1 MDKVHRKNHKVRP
14 RGFFAD
20 VLAFYSEKPAG
31 DLIVGNVQKRYKKME
46 SGVQNAKR
54 VV

>member
-1 MDKVHRKNHKVRP
+1 MTFCSPLPRFKRP
-14 RGFFAD
+14 
-20 VLAFYSEKPAG
+20 VIISVVAFYSEKPAG